1 MNVFSEPL
9 RELEAYNFIKQ
20 TLEGQDAEGSRDPER
35 ACSVLA
41 DSCVDP
47 QKAHL
52 LYSLCR

>member
-9 RELEAYNFIKQ
+9 RELEAYKILKEQ
-20 TLEGQDAEGSRDPER
+20 LESAKDGEGGRSL
-35 ACSVLA
+35 LA

-52 LYSLCR
+52 MYALCR